1 MDKTLILPDLGEGL
15 QEAEIVDWHVA
26 SGDHVTRDQPVVSV
40 ETDKVVVEIPSPFSG
55 RVKKLHGKL
64 GDIIKV
70 GAPLVDFQVGGG
82 KEKESFTVVGELES
96 TEPGSTS
103 DKVDKPAKTK
113 ALDPKASKVKAT
125 PAIRKLAQS
134 LGVDLSAIQAT
145 GPGGTVTKIDVEN
158 VANGETRPSAQDMR
172 GVRRAM
178 LNKMTDAGRKV
189 VPATIVDEADVGK
202 WPQET
207 DVTLRLIRA
216 VVAGC
221 QAAPSLNAWLHS
233 ESQKRTLHSRI
244 DLAIAIETMDGL
256 FAPVIRNAGDF
267 DDAAMRQELNRLK
280 EQVRNRTLARDA
292 MAHPTIT
299 LSNFGMFG
307 GRFANLVV
315 MPPQVAILGA
325 GRVKSRVAAIKD
337 KPAVR
342 NMLPLSLSFDHRAVS
357 GVEAAQFLSAAI
369 DSLSEM

>member
-267 DDAAMRQELNRLK
+267 DDAAMRQEM
-280 EQVRNRTLARDA
+280 TARSGRHTVPQIFVGEHHVGGCDDLRALDA
-292 MAHPTIT
+292 
-299 LSNFGMFG
+299 
-307 GRFANLVV
+307 
-315 MPPQVAILGA
+315 A
-325 GRVKSRVAAIKD
+325 G
-337 KPAVR
+337 
-342 NMLPLSLSFDHRAVS
+342 
-357 GVEAAQFLSAAI
+357 
-369 DSLSEM
+369 